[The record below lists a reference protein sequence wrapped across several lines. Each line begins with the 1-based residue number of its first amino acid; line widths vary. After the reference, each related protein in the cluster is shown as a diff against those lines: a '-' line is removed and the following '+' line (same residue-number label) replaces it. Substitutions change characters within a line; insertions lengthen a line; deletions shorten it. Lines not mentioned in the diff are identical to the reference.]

1 MLTRKL
7 PLLIEA
13 ASGSHQS
20 DEFWKGESLMFA
32 RIVEFIPKPEKKEE
46 FVNKV
51 RNEVLPILKTQKGFL
66 EILPF
71 FPENKAEKVITI
83 TLWMEKWDVEKY
95 EREVYPKVE
104 EILKPYLVTP
114 VTFRHYN
121 VETTLCERFVETL
134 RPEAQARRARPEQQ
148 GLLRFSFS
156 RRHRS
161 SAVGHCLRVTIW
173 EPTERPALLPNRI
186 SCVRDAG
193 WFG

>member
-20 DEFWKGESLMFA
+20 DQFWKGESLMFA

-46 FVNKV
+46 FVKKV
-51 RNEVLPILKTQKGFL
+51 RNEVLPLLKEQKGFL
-66 EILPF
+66 EFLPF

-95 EREVYPKVE
+95 EREVYPRVE

-114 VTFRHYN
+114 VTFKHYN

-134 RPEAQARRARPEQQ
+134 AA
-148 GLLRFSFS
+148 
-156 RRHRS
+156 
-161 SAVGHCLRVTIW
+161 
-173 EPTERPALLPNRI
+173 
-186 SCVRDAG
+186 
-193 WFG
+193 

>member
-46 FVNKV
+46 FVKKV
-51 RNEVLPILKTQKGFL
+51 RDEVLPILKTQKGFL

-104 EILKPYLVTP
+104 EILKPIHSILESRRVAHASQRRSAP
-114 VTFRHYN
+114 RFSIGGCPSLGGFRRLGICLLHHRQLRR
-121 VETTLCERFVETL
+121 ELRSHSFRRITSHPFVKNAIRGTG
-134 RPEAQARRARPEQQ
+134 ARP
-148 GLLRFSFS
+148 
-156 RRHRS
+156 
-161 SAVGHCLRVTIW
+161 
-173 EPTERPALLPNRI
+173 P
-186 SCVRDAG
+186 VR
-193 WFG
+193 WRT